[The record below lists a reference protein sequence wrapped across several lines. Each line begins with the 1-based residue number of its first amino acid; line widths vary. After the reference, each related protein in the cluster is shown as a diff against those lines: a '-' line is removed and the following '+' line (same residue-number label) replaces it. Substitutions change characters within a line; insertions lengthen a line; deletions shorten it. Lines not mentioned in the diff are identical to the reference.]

1 MKANYTPPEG
11 VIQLTYNVS
20 LKEIT
25 RLKKIIEEAKSRDG
39 MLDKFAVVSIKCGKQ
54 SDSNYKKW
62 YNDTELV
69 YILNFN
75 YKEIHVYMKLVH
87 IIRAFSRDSGIRY
100 KIIANT
106 IKELPK

>member
-1 MKANYTPPEG
+1 MKANYVPPKG

-20 LKEIT
+20 LEEIK
-25 RLKKIIEEAKSRDG
+25 RLMA
-39 MLDKFAVVSIKCGKQ
+39 LDQRSKVISEIPFQAIVKVKCGKQ

-62 YNDTELV
+62 DHSTNPN

-75 YKEIHVYMKLVH
+75 YKRVHVYMQLRSMV
-87 IIRAFSRDSGIRY
+87 RVFNRDLGICY
-100 KIIANT
+100 KILAFT

>member
-1 MKANYTPPEG
+1 MKANYVPPKG

-20 LKEIT
+20 LEEIK
-25 RLKKIIEEAKSRDG
+25 RLMA
-39 MLDKFAVVSIKCGKQ
+39 LDQRSKVISEVPFQAIVKVKCGKQ

-62 YNDTELV
+62 NHDTKLK

-75 YKEIHVYMKLVH
+75 YKGIHVYMQLISMARV
-87 IIRAFSRDSGIRY
+87 FNRDLGICY
-100 KIIANT
+100 KILAFT

>member
-1 MKANYTPPEG
+1 MKANYVPPKG

-20 LKEIT
+20 LEEIK
-25 RLKKIIEEAKSRDG
+25 RLMA
-39 MLDKFAVVSIKCGKQ
+39 LDQRSKVISEIPFQAIVKVKCGKQ

-62 YNDTELV
+62 NHDTKPN

-75 YKEIHVYMKLVH
+75 NKKIHVYMQLSSMV
-87 IIRAFSRDSGIRY
+87 RVFNRDLGICY
-100 KIIANT
+100 KILAFT

>member
-1 MKANYTPPEG
+1 MKANYVPPKG

-20 LKEIT
+20 LEEIK
-25 RLKKIIEEAKSRDG
+25 RLMALDQRSKVISKIPFQAIVK
-39 MLDKFAVVSIKCGKQ
+39 VKCGKQ

-62 YNDTELV
+62 NHDTKPN

-75 YKEIHVYMKLVH
+75 NKKIHVYMQLRSMV
-87 IIRAFSRDSGIRY
+87 RVFNRDLGICY
-100 KIIANT
+100 KILAFT

>member
-1 MKANYTPPEG
+1 MKANYVPPKG

-20 LKEIT
+20 LEEIK
-25 RLKKIIEEAKSRDG
+25 RLMA
-39 MLDKFAVVSIKCGKQ
+39 LDQRSKVISEIPFQAIVKVKCGKQ

-62 YNDTELV
+62 NHDTKPN

-75 YKEIHVYMKLVH
+75 NKKIHVYMQLRSMV
-87 IIRAFSRDSGIRY
+87 RVLNRDLGICY
-100 KIIANT
+100 KILAFT

>member
-1 MKANYTPPEG
+1 MKANYVPPKG

-20 LKEIT
+20 LKEIK
-25 RLKKIIEEAKSRDG
+25 RLMVLDQRSKVISEIPFQAIIK
-39 MLDKFAVVSIKCGKQ
+39 VKCGKQ

-62 YNDTELV
+62 NHDTEPN

-75 YKEIHVYMKLVH
+75 HKGIHVYMKLRSM
-87 IIRAFSRDSGIRY
+87 IRVFNRDIGICYMILAF
-100 KIIANT
+100 T

>member
-1 MKANYTPPEG
+1 MKANYIPPKG
-11 VIQLTYNVS
+11 VTQLTYNVG

-25 RLKKIIEEAKSRDG
+25 RLKA
-39 MLDKFAVVSIKCGKQ
+39 LDERSKVISEYPFQAVVKVKCGKQ

-62 YNDTELV
+62 DYDTKPTT

-75 YKEIHVYMKLVH
+75 HKGIHVYMQLKSMARIYSLN
-87 IIRAFSRDSGIRY
+87 SGLYY
-100 KIIANT
+100 KILAFT

>member
-1 MKANYTPPEG
+1 MKANYVPPKG

-20 LKEIT
+20 LEEIK
-25 RLKKIIEEAKSRDG
+25 RLMA
-39 MLDKFAVVSIKCGKQ
+39 LDQRSKVISEIPFQAIVKVKCGKQ

-62 YNDTELV
+62 NHDTKPN

-75 YKEIHVYMKLVH
+75 QKKIHGYMQLRSMV
-87 IIRAFSRDSGIRY
+87 RVFNRDLGICY
-100 KIIANT
+100 KILAFT

>member
-1 MKANYTPPEG
+1 MKANYTPPKG
-11 VIQLTYNVS
+11 VTQLTYNVS

-25 RLKKIIEEAKSRDG
+25 RLKA
-39 MLDKFAVVSIKCGKQ
+39 LDERSKVIDEYPFQAIVRVKCSKQ

-62 YNDTELV
+62 DHDTKPT

-75 YKEIHVYMKLVH
+75 HKGIHVYMQLRSMV
-87 IIRAFSRDSGIRY
+87 RVYSQDFGICY
-100 KIIANT
+100 KILAFT

>member
-1 MKANYTPPEG
+1 MKANYVPPKG

-20 LKEIT
+20 LEEIK
-25 RLKKIIEEAKSRDG
+25 RL
-39 MLDKFAVVSIKCGKQ
+39 MTLDQRSKVISEIPFQAIVKVKCGKQ

-62 YNDTELV
+62 NHDTKPN

-75 YKEIHVYMKLVH
+75 NKKIHVYMQLRSMV
-87 IIRAFSRDSGIRY
+87 RVFNRDLGICY
-100 KIIANT
+100 KILAFT

>member
-1 MKANYTPPEG
+1 MKANYVPPKG

-20 LKEIT
+20 LEEIK
-25 RLKKIIEEAKSRDG
+25 RLMALDQRSKVISKIPFQAIVK
-39 MLDKFAVVSIKCGKQ
+39 VKCGKQ

-62 YNDTELV
+62 NHDTKPN

-75 YKEIHVYMKLVH
+75 NKGIHVYMQLRSMV
-87 IIRAFSRDSGIRY
+87 RVFNRDLGICY
-100 KIIANT
+100 KILAFT